1 MAIAHPPECARAAR
15 AEEGEMNR
23 DEMKGKVQKAKGFVK
38 EKAGELIDDAD
49 LEAEGKLERAG
60 GELREG
66 FGKAKRK
73 VKEGI
78 EEIAD
83 DSNDD

>member
-1 MAIAHPPECARAAR
+1 
-15 AEEGEMNR
+15 MNR
-23 DEMKGKVQKAKGFVK
+23 DEMKGKVEKAKGYVK
-38 EKAGELIDDAD
+38 EKAGEITDDPT
-49 LEAEGKLERAG
+49 LEAEGKIDRASG
-60 GELREG
+60 AVRES

-83 DSNDD
+83 DADAEEE

>member
-1 MAIAHPPECARAAR
+1 
-15 AEEGEMNR
+15 MNR
-23 DEMKGKVQKAKGFVK
+23 DEIKGKAEKAKGIVK
-38 EKAGELIDDAD
+38 EKMGELIDDPD

-83 DSNDD
+83 DSDDD

>member
-1 MAIAHPPECARAAR
+1 
-15 AEEGEMNR
+15 MNR
-23 DEMKGKVQKAKGFVK
+23 DELKGKAQKAKGFVK
-38 EKAGELIDDAD
+38 DKAGELTNDPE
-49 LEAEGKLERAG
+49 LEAEGELERAG

-83 DSNDD
+83 KLDDE